1 MSSARRRR
9 GTTSTST
16 PWEIAKALLINDIR
30 DGKLPPTMSPK
41 VAYSM
46 KVEYKNVEYCHF
58 RTNLNS
64 LRKSLKV
71 INDRAIADKAAVS
84 HDQEQLL
91 VHQDLMRTRTIANPH
106 HWDMSEAQR
115 FLKLDV
121 DDGKHCTM
129 LPKELR
135 MTREEYKAF
144 PLDVFRKHIHQE
156 VRSRKE
162 TAYWQV
168 RTRKSQ
174 EAGEKSKTIQL
185 RRKSTAIGSSIATS
199 PST

>member
-1 MSSARRRR
+1 
-9 GTTSTST
+9 
-16 PWEIAKALLINDIR
+16 
-30 DGKLPPTMSPK
+30 MSPK
-41 VAYSM
+41 VAYNM
-46 KVEYKNVEYCHF
+46 RGEYNNVEYCHF

-71 INDRAIADKAAVS
+71 TNDRAMADKAAVS
-84 HDQEQLL
+84 HDQEQQLL
-91 VHQDLMRTRTIANPH
+91 VHQDLMRTRTIANPP

-135 MTREEYKAF
+135 MTREEYKVF
-144 PLDVFRKHIHQE
+144 SLDVFRKHIHQE

-168 RTRKSQ
+168 RRRSQ
-174 EAGEKSKTIQL
+174 AAGEKSKTIQS
-185 RRKSTAIGSSIATS
+185 RRKLTAISSSIATS